1 MALLGT
7 SAIVAAFVL
16 SLLTV
21 VFGAMGGR
29 WESRR
34 YAELSRLTLQL
45 TTGAVL
51 VAAAALLY
59 SFVVH
64 DFSLRYVAG
73 RSAMRMPIFYVV
85 AAFWGG
91 QEGSLLFWI
100 TLVATFGAA
109 ASWANRHRIPRV
121 MPYFHAV
128 LGGNLA
134 GLLFILVFVTPPFA
148 AFTIVDAPMDGDG
161 LNPLLQ
167 NPLMT
172 IHPPTLLG
180 GLATFAVPYAFGM
193 GALLARDTGSEWLK
207 ATRKWTLISWLL
219 LSVGNVLGGMW
230 AYRELGWGGYW
241 AWDPVENAALIP
253 WFAAS
258 AYLHSVIIQEQ
269 RGMFRRWN
277 AILVAL
283 TFCLTLLG
291 TWMTRSGLIESVHT
305 FAESEIGDYFLALL
319 LGSIAFSAYVIAT
332 RWRGLHS
339 DHQLDSTVSRE
350 GAFLLNNWLFMGIG
364 FVVLWGTLFPKFK
377 EMVTG
382 QAVAIGPAWFNQFTA
397 PLGIGLLA
405 LMALGTLLP
414 WRRTSWRAFRRGF
427 TIPSVATLLVVP
439 SSMWLYFT
447 TRGEALG
454 VDAFTTAVALAIVT
468 WALIVFNTVTLTLE
482 FWRGTRARMN
492 SMGADPFTAFQSLLS
507 KHRRRYGGYTVHLG
521 ILAIFLA
528 FLGNAVKA
536 DVDATLAVGQE
547 VELGDYTVRFDGL
560 ETVPKLDKAEIY
572 ASLTLSRNGEPV
584 GQLRPARFDYNDY
597 SMLAGENPDP
607 MKITSEIFIRSTP
620 VEDVYVALLTVDP
633 EREVAAFK
641 MVILPFTWWFWVG
654 GLILVAGTLI
664 CMWPEEDRLKRQ
676 YWRYRALRRLEL
688 GAIAATIVVPAAL
701 FMGQMEAWAEEA
713 ESAQVDEHE
722 GHDHAEHDYGAPMS
736 SLTGDQART
745 ADEAFGLI
753 MTTCGG
759 CAGKSLAY
767 ASPSCAPSNADKAV
781 VRDMVAGGASLD
793 QVLGHFV
800 AERGEAALA
809 VPPDSAFN
817 RLVWLIP
824 GLAIVAGIWLL
835 GVWSRRWTRAG
846 RRPLANG
853 DDADNDSA
861 YFDQLE
867 DELASRA

>member
-1 MALLGT
+1 MATLGT
-7 SAIVAAFVL
+7 AAIVSAFAL

-21 VFGAMGGR
+21 VFGALGGH
-29 WESRR
+29 WQSRR

-45 TTGAVL
+45 ATGAVL
-51 VAAAALLY
+51 IASAALLY

-73 RSAMRMPIFYVV
+73 RSEMRMPMYYVV

-91 QEGSLLFWI
+91 QEGSLLFWVA
-100 TLVATFGAA
+100 LVATFGAT
-109 ASWANRHRIPRV
+109 ASWINRNRIPRV
-121 MPYFHAV
+121 MPFFHAV

-148 AFTIVDAPMDGDG
+148 TFTIIDAPLDGEG

-172 IHPPTLLG
+172 IHPPCLLG
-180 GLATFAVPYAFGM
+180 GLATFAVPFAFGM
-193 GALLARDTGSEWLK
+193 GALLARDTGSEWLR

-319 LGSIAFSAYVIAT
+319 LTAVAFSAAVIAS
-332 RWRGLHS
+332 RWKGLTA

-350 GAFLLNNWLFMGIG
+350 GAFLLNNWIFMGIG

-382 QAVAIGPAWFNQFTA
+382 QAVAIGPAWFNRFTA

-414 WRRTSWRAFRRGF
+414 WRRTSWKAFRRGF
-427 TIPSVATLLVVP
+427 TIPSIATAVIVP
-439 SSMWLYFT
+439 ATTWLYFT

-454 VDAFTTAVALAIVT
+454 VDAFTTGVALAILT
-468 WALIVFNTVTLTLE
+468 WSLIVFNSITLGIE
-482 FWRGTRARMN
+482 FWRGTRARMK
-492 SMGADPFTAFQSLLS
+492 SADLDPLSAFQSLLA
-507 KHRRRYGGYTVHLG
+507 KQRRRYGGYTVHLG

-536 DVDATLAVGQE
+536 DVDATLQVGQE

-560 ETVPKLDKAEIY
+560 ETEPKLDKVEIY
-572 ASLTLSRNGEPV
+572 AALTLLRDGAEV

-597 SMLAGENPDP
+597 SMLAGEAPDP

-633 EREVAAFK
+633 ERELAAFK
-641 MVILPFTWWFWVG
+641 MVVLPFTWWFWVG

-664 CMWPEEDRLKRQ
+664 CMWPEEDRLKKQ
-676 YWRYRALRRLEL
+676 YWRHRAMRKLEV
-688 GAIAATIVVPAAL
+688 GALAAVIVVPAVL
-701 FMGQMEAWAEEA
+701 FVGQMEAWADEA
-713 ESAQVDEHE
+713 SPVEVHDPHE
-722 GHDHAEHDYGAPMS
+722 GHDHARPTGA
-736 SLTGDQART
+736 LTTEQERT
-745 ADEAFGLI
+745 AYEAFNLI
-753 MTTCGG
+753 MTTCSG
-759 CAGKSLAY
+759 CAGKSLSY

-781 VRDMVAGGASLD
+781 VREMVAEGASLD
-793 QVLGHFV
+793 QVLQHFV
-800 AERGEAALA
+800 DERGEVALA
-809 VPPDSAFN
+809 VPPDSGFN

-824 GLAIVAGIWLL
+824 AAGIAGGIWLL
-835 GVWSRRWTRAG
+835 VLWSRKWTHAGARAERG
-846 RRPLANG
+846 SEGA
-853 DDADNDSA
+853 DADPE

-867 DELASRA
+867 DELASRV